1 MSSVLNGLKSSWHL
15 TDTIFPNC
23 ATLLHIT
30 VHLKKNKKKLKKIAY
45 FTKFVGMQK
54 SEKSCI
60 YHKMF
65 CCFEQ
70 KKYCI
75 HFKLSVHEDFGIS
88 AVKLSQE
95 LGTEIFAKIGDTFS
109 KGLTFKTVFILF
121 SCCDCCSSA
130 LPSLS
135 FPLF

>member
-1 MSSVLNGLKSSWHL
+1 M
-15 TDTIFPNC
+15 
-23 ATLLHIT
+23 LHCYILYST
-30 VHLKKNKKKLKKIAY
+30 PKKKKKKFKKIAY

-95 LGTEIFAKIGDTFS
+95 LGTLLVKSEHLKLFLYCELPPVVVIAAPRRFLLFHSLYFKNFAQRNV
-109 KGLTFKTVFILF
+109 LL
-121 SCCDCCSSA
+121 CSR
-130 LPSLS
+130 
-135 FPLF
+135 